1 MLKVLII
8 SEMLRGKKEVVLIIV
23 MIMII
28 VSIFINEHFAII
40 NSSNVSPH
48 AFNKIWKAFL
58 YNLKSK
64 GT

>member
-1 MLKVLII
+1 MLKVLIV
-8 SEMLRGKKEVVLIIV
+8 SEMFRGKKEVVLIIV

-28 VSIFINEHFAII
+28 VSIFINEHFAFI
-40 NSSNVSPH
+40 NSNVSPH

-64 GT
+64 GI